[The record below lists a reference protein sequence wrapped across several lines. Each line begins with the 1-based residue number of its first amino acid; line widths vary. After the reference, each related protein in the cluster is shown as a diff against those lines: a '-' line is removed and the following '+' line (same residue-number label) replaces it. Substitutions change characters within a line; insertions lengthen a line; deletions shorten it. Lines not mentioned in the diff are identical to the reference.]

1 MSICCQGTSKRV
13 ARKYKLSR
21 TLLVQ
26 LVNADHLAGSK
37 KLDRLGEFMMATND
51 FNIYVVDRKTW
62 FLAWN
67 IHI

>member
-1 MSICCQGTSKRV
+1 MSIGCQGTSKRV
-13 ARKYKLSR
+13 AIKYKLSR

-37 KLDRLGEFMMATND
+37 KLDRLGEFMATND